1 MKIVKTYY
9 SNFKNGTATCN
20 LCLKVIKTS
29 GNTTNM
35 ASHMKNKHYD
45 VFAKCNQNN
54 VSNNSGENQTVQ
66 QSFRNRDCSPDPG
79 IYASKPYFESVMLLK
94 DDMKPKQSLG
104 NLDTSRSNKRL
115 SVAEFEDSVDSVLP
129 QSLDE
134 QCNEED
140 AFTER
145 KKKTT
150 KTDDDLSFFESLLPY
165 MKRMDM
171 KKKLLC
177 RMEIQKVVLSHFG
190 EK

>member
-1 MKIVKTYY
+1 MFQTI
-9 SNFKNGTATCN
+9 
-20 LCLKVIKTS
+20 S
-29 GNTTNM
+29 G
-35 ASHMKNKHYD
+35 
-45 VFAKCNQNN
+45 
-54 VSNNSGENQTVQ
+54 
-66 QSFRNRDCSPDPG
+66 DCSPDPG

-94 DDMKPKQSLG
+94 DDMKPKQSFG
-104 NLDTSRSNKRL
+104 NLDASRSNKRL

-145 KKKTT
+145 KKKIKLSISSQLLLMEKEKLKLLEKKINAT

-190 EK
+190 ERNDAEEKVNKIQNIC